1 MRRMNLSVLL
11 CVIVTAAAAAYA
23 QAPADV
29 GSKRGQEV
37 IATIAKWAESVRDR
51 DVKALDTIFDDDVII
66 TLWDGK
72 TRGKAEEL
80 EAFRPNPNIKFAS
93 VANEDV
99 AIKLFGDVSVVTG
112 LSRMRIVTAGREAR
126 VALRY
131 TAVLVKKDG
140 LWRIVALQ
148 TARAPQPGG

>member
-1 MRRMNLSVLL
+1 MKVFFMAMLFSILFPAATNAQ
-11 CVIVTAAAAAYA
+11 TA
-23 QAPADV
+23 PEI

-51 DVKALDTIFDDDVII
+51 DVKALDTIFDDEVII

-80 EAFRPNPNIKFAS
+80 NAFKPNPNIKYAS

-112 LSRMRIVTAGREAR
+112 LTKMRIVTSGREAR

-131 TAVLVKKDG
+131 TAVLVKKEG

-148 TARAPQPGG
+148 TARAPGA